1 MTLMR
6 SMPPTFGAAAP
17 AAPVRLDGPAERIRT
32 AVERRRPALSPRA
45 LDATA
50 CALASMYGEAY
61 GHMYRR
67 EAVEEWLREAE
78 VANTVQ
84 ARAHQRVSRVDAVG
98 DEQCNIPGPG
108 AAARSAASTL
118 PTSPTTTPH
127 RSSTRAIPEERPAG
141 AAREHPAGL
150 EVA

>member
-1 MTLMR
+1 MR
-6 SMPPTFGAAAP
+6 SMVMRSMASTFGAQAP
-17 AAPVRLDGPAERIRT
+17 AAPVRLAGPAERIRT
-32 AVERRRPALSPRA
+32 AVERRRPTLSPRA

-50 CALASMYGEAY
+50 CALGCMYVAAY
-61 GHMYRR
+61 GHMATLGARS
-67 EAVEEWLREAE
+67 EREAE

-127 RSSTRAIPEERPAG
+127 RSSTRAIPKERPAG